1 MSDVKHS
8 ITSNNS
14 NANITTNV
22 TMNEHQGALN
32 AVQID
37 QLLSLLSYS
46 VKNKNR
52 TDQLANVGL
61 EITILDQLCQKF
73 SSIFPLKTDAFKVS
87 YLVLLQLRGST
98 LAYRP

>member
-1 MSDVKHS
+1 MSDVKNS
-8 ITSNNS
+8 ISSNNS
-14 NANITTNV
+14 NPNLSTNV
-22 TMNEHQGALN
+22 SMNDHQGALN

-61 EITILDQLCQKF
+61 EITVLDQLCQKF
-73 SSIFPLKTDAFKVS
+73 SSTFPLKTDAFRVS
-87 YLVLLQLRGST
+87 CFT
-98 LAYRP
+98 AYFY

>member
-8 ITSNNS
+8 NSLNNS

-22 TMNEHQGALN
+22 SMNEHQALN

-87 YLVLLQLRGST
+87 YFTS
-98 LAYRP
+98 YFY

>member
-8 ITSNNS
+8 ISSNNS

-22 TMNEHQGALN
+22 SMNEHQALN

-87 YLVLLQLRGST
+87 YFTS
-98 LAYRP
+98 YFY